1 MLTITKRIKKDHKK
15 GALKIS
21 KANSNMSLYGIKI
34 VKMKNNDWCSTGK
47 SIVKWENL
55 LFDSSHKWLSFFF
68 PYKNI

>member
-21 KANSNMSLYGIKI
+21 KANSNMSLYGITI

-47 SIVKWENL
+47 SIVW
-55 LFDSSHKWLSFFF
+55 
-68 PYKNI
+68 